1 MTVSMKDVAQAA
13 GVSLGTVSNVLN
25 RPEIVAEAT
34 RSRVQKVIKELGF
47 VVNASAQ
54 TLRAGRTKV
63 LGLVVPDIGNPFFT
77 EVARGVDDA
86 AFADGYSVIL
96 CNTDEDSAKEDRYL
110 DLLVSQRVAGILITP
125 ARESHAA
132 MSRLADRQVAITLL
146 DRSSVGLDACSV
158 AVDDAAGGAM
168 AFDHVYGLGH
178 RDILVLLGPED
189 IPQVAERK
197 RGIMEACAAR
207 SGEDAATVRFVVAS
221 HMSTAA
227 GASAML
233 DDLTV
238 APRTFTALICANDL
252 LALGAMRSLRAKGI
266 SVPKDVSV
274 VGYDDIDFAASAQ
287 IPLTSIRQ
295 PKYQLGY
302 AAAELLIAECD
313 DPTSHAHQRVM
324 FQPQLIARE
333 STKSVRKPKK

>member
-1 MTVSMKDVAQAA
+1 MPVSMKDVAQSA

-34 RSRVQKVIKELGF
+34 RTRVQKVIKELGF

-77 EVARGVDDA
+77 EVAKGVDDA
-86 AFADGYSVIL
+86 AFAEGYSVIL
-96 CNTDEDSAKEDRYL
+96 CNTNEDSAKEDRYL

-132 MSRLADRQVAITLL
+132 MARLTDRDVAITLL
-146 DRSSVGLDACSV
+146 DRSAVGLDACSV

-168 AFDHVYGLGH
+168 AFDHLYALGH
-178 RDILVLLGPED
+178 RDIVVLLGPSD

-197 RGIMEACAAR
+197 QGIVEA
-207 SGEDAATVRFVVAS
+207 AATRHGDQAATLRFITAS

-227 GASAML
+227 GEASML
-233 DDLTV
+233 EYLDAHELG
-238 APRTFTALICANDL
+238 FTGLICANDL

-302 AAAELLIAECD
+302 AATELLIAECED
-313 DPTSHAHQRVM
+313 RAAHAHQRVM
-324 FQPQLIARE
+324 FQPQLIARD
-333 STKSVRKPKK
+333 SSRAVRRPKK